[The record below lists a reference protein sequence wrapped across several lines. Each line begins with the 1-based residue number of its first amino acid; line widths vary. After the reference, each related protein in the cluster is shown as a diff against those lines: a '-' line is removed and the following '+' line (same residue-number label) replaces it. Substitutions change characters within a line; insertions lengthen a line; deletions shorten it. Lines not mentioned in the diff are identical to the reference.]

1 MKQYRWAAR
10 LLVALLLSSAANAEI
25 IAIGEQMSVAAAN
38 VELPARGMSMTA
50 VEAKFGAPQTRHDA
64 VGKPPI
70 TRWDY
75 PAFAVFFERD
85 RVLHAVALSR

>member
-1 MKQYRWAAR
+1 MNQYRWAAR
-10 LLVALLLSSAANAEI
+10 LLVALLLSSAAHAEI
-25 IAIGEQMSVAAAN
+25 IAIGEQMSVAATN
-38 VELPARGMSMTA
+38 VELPARGMTMVA

-75 PAFAVFFERD
+75 PAFAVFFESN